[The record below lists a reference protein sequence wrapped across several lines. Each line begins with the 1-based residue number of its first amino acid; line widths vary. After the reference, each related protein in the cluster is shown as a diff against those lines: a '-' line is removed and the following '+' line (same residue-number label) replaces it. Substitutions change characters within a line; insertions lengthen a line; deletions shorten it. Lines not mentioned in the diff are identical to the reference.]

1 MKKKALVV
9 IVAWVCAASLAI
21 LFQPKITIFDFPLNL
36 TIILV
41 YAFAIMA
48 PPLQSASMSFTDVS
62 AEIRGSSFGAAIGLI
77 EDAMSGT
84 IPGLNVLSKG
94 LIGFVSSIIYRDLF
108 SQWTPLIGGIVLFV
122 LTLVDGIIVILTG
135 YFIAGINIGGTTA
148 IQMIFIQAVINFL
161 LGCLIKSGQKIAAM
175 KYL

>member
-1 MKKKALVV
+1 MKKKLVA
-9 IVAWVCAASLAI
+9 IVVWVSAASIAI

-36 TIILV
+36 TIAVV

-48 PPLQSASMSFTDVS
+48 PPLHSASMSFTDVS
-62 AEIRGSSFGAAIGLI
+62 AEIRGSAFGAFIGLI

-94 LIGFVSSIIYRDLF
+94 LLGFVSSIIFRDLF
-108 SQWTPLIGGIVLFV
+108 SQWTPLIGGIVLSV
-122 LTLVDGIIVILTG
+122 LTLLDGLIVILVGT
-135 YFIAGINIGGTTA
+135 FIAGINISGMSA
-148 IQMIFIQAVINFL
+148 ISMIFMQALTNFFI
-161 LGCLIKSGQKIAAM
+161 GCLIKSGQKIASM